1 MKSPALGFVLFSG
14 ALQTSERRTPWLTG
28 MSSWG
33 DGSNFCCFPRSSE
46 QWVRRAP
53 GLVTLSMEL
62 LFMAWGAP
70 KAAEWGAEPS
80 GCLSP
85 FLG

>member
-1 MKSPALGFVLFSG
+1 MAHWDELLGRWRQLLLLS
-14 ALQTSERRTPWLTG
+14 Q
-28 MSSWG
+28 
-33 DGSNFCCFPRSSE
+33 SSE

-62 LFMAWGAP
+62 LFMAWGVP
-70 KAAEWGAEPS
+70 KVAEQGAEPS
-80 GCLSP
+80 GQLSP

>member
-1 MKSPALGFVLFSG
+1 MAHWDELLGRWRQLLLLS
-14 ALQTSERRTPWLTG
+14 Q
-28 MSSWG
+28 
-33 DGSNFCCFPRSSE
+33 SSE

-62 LFMAWGAP
+62 LFMAWGVP
-70 KAAEWGAEPS
+70 KVAEQGTEPS
-80 GCLSP
+80 GQLSP